1 MECVAAYDSRK
12 KFKGFS
18 EPGENRQ
25 LSIWNGL
32 RDIFT
37 YAKAEDTVLI
47 HDAARPCLSEA
58 LITECL
64 GALEGHDGVLPVLP
78 MKDTVYLSRDG
89 KSVSSLLNRQEIFA
103 GQAPE
108 LFVLG
113 KYYESNE
120 RLLPQKILKVN
131 GSTEPAILAGMDIAM
146 IPGDENNYKITTGT
160 DLKRFREYIE
170 QKSI

>member
-1 MECVAAYDSRK
+1 M
-12 KFKGFS
+12 
-18 EPGENRQ
+18 
-25 LSIWNGL
+25 
-32 RDIFT
+32 
-37 YAKAEDTVLI
+37 LI

-58 LITECL
+58 LITACID
-64 GALEGHDGVLPVLP
+64 ALDGHDGALPVLP

-113 KYYESNE
+113 KYYEANE
-120 RLLPQKILKVN
+120 RLFPQKILQVN

-146 IPGDENNYKITTGT
+146 IPGDEGNYKITTKA
-160 DLKRFREYIE
+160 DLERFRECIL
-170 QKSI
+170 QKRI